1 MTGYILRRLVA
12 MVPVLLALTLFT
24 FFLVRLV
31 PGDPARVMLGPRATP
46 EGVAEIRSA
55 LSLDRPIPVQYGV
68 FLRDLLLHG
77 DLGDS
82 IRKRQPVSTVILDR
96 LGPTL
101 FLVGYSLVL
110 ALLISVPLAAW
121 AALNKERWPDQLVRA
136 FTLASLAMPAY
147 WVGMMLLQ
155 LLAVQYRIFPVAGYG
170 EGFLGHLESLFLPAL
185 SLALAVASLTT
196 RSLRAAL
203 LETLSS
209 DYVRT
214 ARAKGLSNQ
223 RVFFWHVLRNSSLS
237 SITVLSLSAT
247 FLIGGTTIMETIFA
261 IPGIGQLIVRGI
273 FDRDYPVI
281 QGVTLVIGFLVL
293 MISLLTDILY
303 AALDP
308 RIQLS

>member
-1 MTGYILRRLVA
+1 MTGYIIRRLIA

-46 EGVAEIRSA
+46 EGVAEIRHA
-55 LSLDRPIPVQYGV
+55 LSLDRPIPIQYGV

-77 DLGDS
+77 DMGQS
-82 IRKRQPVSTVILDR
+82 IRKREPVTTVIADR
-96 LGPTL
+96 LGPTM
-101 FLVGYSLVL
+101 FLVGYSLFLV
-110 ALLISVPLAAW
+110 LLITVPLATW
-121 AALNKERWPDQLVRA
+121 AALNRERWPDQVVRA
-136 FTLASLAMPAY
+136 FTLFSLAMPAY

-155 LLAVQYRIFPVAGYG
+155 LLAVKYRIFPVAGYG
-170 EGFLGHLESLFLPAL
+170 EGFTGHLESLFLPAL
-185 SLALAVASLTT
+185 SLALAISSLTI
-196 RSLRAAL
+196 RSLRTAL
-203 LETLSS
+203 IETLSS

-223 RVFFWHVLRNSSLS
+223 SVFLWHVLRNSSLS

-281 QGVTLVIGFLVL
+281 QGVTLIIGFIVL
-293 MISLLTDILY
+293 MISLLTDIFY
-303 AALDP
+303 AFLDP